1 MCRKLGCRGCR
12 VPLRGRL
19 VSSLQMLQFLEV
31 LHLGNNS
38 LGGDLPVEWGDPES
52 FPALLELDLNDNE
65 FTGPFP
71 DSWSI
76 GPAFN
81 SLFNIQAS
89 GLVWQGIKG
98 RQCSGAGWR

>member
-1 MCRKLGCRGCR
+1 M
-12 VPLRGRL
+12 
-19 VSSLQMLQFLEV
+19 

-38 LGGDLPVEWGDPES
+38 LGGELPESWGDPDS
-52 FPALLELDLNDNE
+52 FPALLELDLNSNE

-81 SLFNIQAS
+81 ALFNLQVRVQAS
-89 GLVWQGIKG
+89 PLVAAIICQD
-98 RQCSGAGWR
+98 A